1 MRIEVPAEV
10 TMKNRPNITLDATP
24 CSSRDRSYEVTYDFQ
39 IKGIRLLNDGGD
51 KLLLNF
57 GIICHTI

>member
-1 MRIEVPAEV
+1 
-10 TMKNRPNITLDATP
+10 MKNRPNITLDATP